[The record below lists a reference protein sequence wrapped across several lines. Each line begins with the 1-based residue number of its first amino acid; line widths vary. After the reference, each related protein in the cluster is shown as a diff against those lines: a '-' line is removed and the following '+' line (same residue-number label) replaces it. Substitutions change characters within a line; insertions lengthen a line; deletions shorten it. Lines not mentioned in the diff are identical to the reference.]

1 MFVSQ
6 PARSTCIGIDLGT
19 TNSCMCVFDKTTPRI
34 LENAEGKRTTPSC
47 VSFTPTGILVGEAAK
62 RMEALHPTTTVSGV
76 KRMIGCQYKN
86 VEQQRKPYKIVEG
99 RNGEGWIYINGKTYS
114 PSEIS
119 SFILKKLKKDAEAK
133 LGKRVDEAVITCP
146 AYFNDA
152 QRQDTK
158 DAGTLA
164 GLKVKRII
172 NEPTAAALAYGIDT
186 RKENERKNIAV
197 YDLGGGTFDISIL
210 NINKG
215 IFQVKATNGDTML
228 GGEDF
233 DKAICQYI
241 EKEFERKYKRNL
253 QRNKKGISRIKEA
266 AEKVKCE
273 LSSSEESVISLPYL
287 DRQDSLEI
295 TISRRK
301 IEQLC
306 KGICKRTEYP
316 CLQCMKDAKL
326 RKKDISDVVL
336 VGGMTRMPLIQNT
349 VQEIFGKK
357 PSKNVNPDEAV
368 AIGAAIQASIIE
380 GKKKDIIL
388 VDVTPLTL
396 GIETYGGVMTPLINR
411 NTTIPTS
418 VSKEFTTSMDNQ
430 QEVDI
435 KVFQGER
442 RVTRKNKK
450 LGEFKL
456 VGIPPAKK
464 GVAKIE
470 VTFDIDVNGI
480 VKVSALDKGTG
491 KKTGIQVK
499 SNGGLNEE
507 EINRL
512 VKEGEEHAA
521 EDKRKEQL
529 LLHRQRLKEMIE
541 SAEDIQKELL
551 KKKIETRELERVI
564 NQSKKVITSE
574 DENEIKRLIEQ
585 LGEETS
591 NSSAKLYN

>member
-1 MFVSQ
+1 MFISQ
-6 PARSTCIGIDLGT
+6 PTRSTCIGIDLGT

-62 RMEALHPTTTVSGV
+62 RMEALHPTTTISGI

-86 VEQQRKPYKIVEG
+86 DKQERRPYKIVKG
-99 RNGEGWIYINGKTYS
+99 RNGEGWIHINGKTYS
-114 PSEIS
+114 PTEIS
-119 SFILKKLKKDAEAK
+119 SMILKKLKKDAEAK

-152 QRQDTK
+152 QRQATK

-186 RKENERKNIAV
+186 RKENEGKNIAV

-215 IFQVKATNGDTML
+215 IFQVKATNGDTM
-228 GGEDF
+228 E
-233 DKAICQYI
+233 
-241 EKEFERKYKRNL
+241 EKILIKLF
-253 QRNKKGISRIKEA
+253 NKEVAK
-266 AEKVKCE
+266 KVKCE
-273 LSSSEESVISLPYL
+273 LSSSEESIISLPYL
-287 DRQDSLEI
+287 DGQDSLEI
-295 TISRRK
+295 TINRRK
-301 IEQLC
+301 IEELC
-306 KGICKRTEYP
+306 KKICKRTEYP
-316 CLQCMKDAKL
+316 CIQCMKDAKL

-357 PSKNVNPDEAV
+357 PCKNINPDEAV

-380 GKKKDIIL
+380 GKKNDIIL

-396 GIETYGGVMTPLINR
+396 GIETYGGVMTPLIHR

-418 VSKEFTTSMDNQ
+418 VSKDFTTSMDNQ

-442 RVTRKNKK
+442 RVTSKNKK

-464 GVAKIE
+464 GIPKIQ

-491 KKTGIQVK
+491 KKTGNQVK
-499 SNGGLNEE
+499 SNGGLNED

-512 VKEGEEHAA
+512 VKEGEEHAT
-521 EDKRKEQL
+521 EDKRKENLIL
-529 LLHRQRLKEMIE
+529 LSQRLKEI
-541 SAEDIQKELL
+541 IH
-551 KKKIETRELERVI
+551 
-564 NQSKKVITSE
+564 
-574 DENEIKRLIEQ
+574 
-585 LGEETS
+585 
-591 NSSAKLYN
+591 

>member
-1 MFVSQ
+1 
-6 PARSTCIGIDLGT
+6 
-19 TNSCMCVFDKTTPRI
+19 MCVFDKTTPRI

-152 QRQDTK
+152 QRQATK

-186 RKENERKNIAV
+186 RKENEGKNIAV

-233 DKAICQYI
+233 DKAIY
-241 EKEFERKYKRNL
+241 
-253 QRNKKGISRIKEA
+253 
-266 AEKVKCE
+266 
-273 LSSSEESVISLPYL
+273 
-287 DRQDSLEI
+287 
-295 TISRRK
+295 
-301 IEQLC
+301 
-306 KGICKRTEYP
+306 
-316 CLQCMKDAKL
+316 
-326 RKKDISDVVL
+326 
-336 VGGMTRMPLIQNT
+336 
-349 VQEIFGKK
+349 
-357 PSKNVNPDEAV
+357 EAV

>member
-1 MFVSQ
+1 MFISQ
-6 PARSTCIGIDLGT
+6 PTRSTCIGIDLGT

-62 RMEALHPTTTVSGV
+62 RMEALHPTTTISGI

-86 VEQQRKPYKIVEG
+86 DKQERRPYKIVKG
-99 RNGEGWIYINGKTYS
+99 RNGEGWIHINGKTYS
-114 PSEIS
+114 PTEIS
-119 SFILKKLKKDAEAK
+119 SMILKKLKKDAEAK

-152 QRQDTK
+152 QRQATK

-164 GLKVKRII
+164 GLKIQ
-172 NEPTAAALAYGIDT
+172 
-186 RKENERKNIAV
+186 ENEGKNNAV
-197 YDLGGGTFDISIL
+197 YDLGGGAFDISIL

-215 IFQVKATNGDTML
+215 IFQVKGTNGDTML

-253 QRNKKGISRIKEA
+253 QGNKKGISRIKEV

-273 LSSSEESVISLPYL
+273 LTSSEESIISLPYL
-287 DRQDSLEI
+287 DGQDSLEI
-295 TISRRK
+295 TINRRK
-301 IEQLC
+301 IEELC
-306 KGICKRTEYP
+306 KKICKRTEYP
-316 CLQCMKDAKL
+316 CIQCMKDAKL

-357 PSKNVNPDEAV
+357 PCKNINPDEAV

-380 GKKKDIIL
+380 GKKNDIIL

-396 GIETYGGVMTPLINR
+396 GIESYGGVMTPLIHR

-418 VSKEFTTSMDNQ
+418 VSKDFTTSMDNQ

-442 RVTRKNKK
+442 RVTSKNKK

-464 GVAKIE
+464 GIPKIQ

-491 KKTGIQVK
+491 KKTGNQVK
-499 SNGGLNEE
+499 SNGGLNED

-512 VKEGEEHAA
+512 VKEGEEHAT
-521 EDKRKEQL
+521 EDKRKENL
-529 LLHRQRLKEMIE
+529 ILHRQRLKEI
-541 SAEDIQKELL
+541 IH
-551 KKKIETRELERVI
+551 
-564 NQSKKVITSE
+564 
-574 DENEIKRLIEQ
+574 
-585 LGEETS
+585 
-591 NSSAKLYN
+591 